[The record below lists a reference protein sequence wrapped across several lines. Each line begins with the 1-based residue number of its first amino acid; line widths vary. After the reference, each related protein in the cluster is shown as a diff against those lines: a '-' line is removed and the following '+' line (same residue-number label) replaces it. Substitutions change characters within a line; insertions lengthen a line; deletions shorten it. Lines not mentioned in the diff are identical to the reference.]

1 LKKKPRTSVKRPH
14 GTRNTKSKSKW
25 LRRICL
31 LVLLIPVGAAVF
43 YAVLASFYDLNDL
56 DVMPQRSAVYDMDG
70 QLYSRIHGENRI
82 KVPLSEVSK
91 KFIDAL
97 LVREDARFY
106 SHPGVDPIGVVRAI
120 FRNIHKGTVKEGAS
134 TLTQQ
139 LARNSFPL
147 GGRTLHRKIL
157 EAFVSMR
164 IELACSK
171 DEILQYYVNRIYF
184 GSGYW
189 GVETASQAYFG
200 KPAAKLDLG
209 ESAMLVG
216 LIRSPNRFSPFNNL
230 KGAIRERN
238 TVLDRMLAENKI
250 SKKEHDSAEN
260 ATPRIAKKPPY
271 IAQDNYI
278 MDAVQRDLEV
288 LLREQQLEE
297 GGLKIYT
304 TIDAPLQEKANK
316 ALNEHLLEV
325 ESRSGYPHPK
335 KSDFSE
341 AQRKAEEE
349 TPYLQGALL
358 VMDNHSGAIRA
369 MVGGRDFKDSK
380 YNRAIPP
387 AQRQVG
393 STFKP
398 FVYYSGYRAGLLPG
412 GLIADSKIE
421 RGELRTASNWSPSN
435 SDGQFGGMLPA
446 SQGLIR
452 SRNTMTVRVGDR
464 AGIDAVRQTA
474 EAAGIVDV
482 PDNPA
487 IFLGAFD
494 ASLQEMVVAYSVFPN
509 GGVRK
514 QPYLIERIDD
524 QYGNVLYRA
533 AHVQA
538 QVLDPGDT
546 WMVGTA
552 LIEVMS
558 SGTAASA
565 RRLGCK
571 KPAGGKTGT
580 TNDYRDAWFI
590 GYTTSLTCGVWV
602 GLDHPRTIIPRGYG
616 STLALPVWVSVMNAA
631 RENRYPADGFKAPV
645 ALRKTEVCSVTNL
658 LATTGCESAGT
669 AYTMALPVTSIPTS
683 TCTVHSG
690 QIVRYGE
697 EVHSREGGDSFPKRA
712 FRSFRRFFGR

>member
-1 LKKKPRTSVKRPH
+1 MFRFL
-14 GTRNTKSKSKW
+14 
-25 LRRICL
+25 CL
-31 LVLLIPVGAAVF
+31 IVLLAGVGVAVF
-43 YAVLASFYDLNDL
+43 YAIWASFYDLDNL

-70 QLYSRIHGENRI
+70 ELYSRIHGENRI
-82 KVPLSEVSK
+82 KVPLDQVSQS
-91 KFIDAL
+91 FIDAL
-97 LVREDARFY
+97 LVREDSRFY
-106 SHPGVDPIGVVRAI
+106 SHFGVDPIGVVRAI
-120 FRNIHKGTVKEGAS
+120 FRNIHRGTVKEGAS
-134 TLTQQ
+134 TITQQ
-139 LARNSFPL
+139 LARNSFTL

-157 EAFVSMR
+157 EAFVSLR
-164 IELACSK
+164 IEMACSK

-230 KGAIRERN
+230 KGATQERN
-238 TVLDRMLAENKI
+238 TVLDRMLAANVI
-250 SKKEHDSAEN
+250 SKEEHDRAKR
-260 ATPRIAKKPPY
+260 TKPRISKKPPY
-271 IAQDNYI
+271 IAQENYI
-278 MDAVQRDLEV
+278 MDAVQRELDV

-304 TIDAPLQEKANK
+304 TIDGPLQQKAST
-316 ALNEHLLEV
+316 ALDAHLRKI

-335 KSDFSE
+335 KSQFTE
-341 AQRKAEEE
+341 KQQKAEEE
-349 TPYLQGALL
+349 TPYLQGAVL
-358 VMDNHSGAIRA
+358 VMDNRSGGIRA
-369 MVGGRDFKDSK
+369 MVGGRDFKESK

-387 AQRQVG
+387 VQRQVG

-398 FVYYSGYRAGLLPG
+398 FVYYAGYRMGLLPG
-412 GLIADSKIE
+412 GIISDSKIE
-421 RGELRTASNWSPSN
+421 QGELRTVGNWSPSN
-435 SDGQFGGMLPA
+435 SDGRFGGMLPA

-464 AGIDAVRQTA
+464 AGINAVRQTA
-474 EAAGIVDV
+474 EAAGITNI

-509 GGVRK
+509 GGIRK

-538 QVLDPGDT
+538 QVLDAGDT
-546 WMVGTA
+546 WLVGTA
-552 LIEVMS
+552 LEQVIN
-558 SGTAASA
+558 SGTGASA
-565 RRLGCK
+565 RRLGFK
-571 KPAGGKTGT
+571 NPAGGKTGT

-602 GLDHPRTIIPRGYG
+602 GLDHPSTIIPRGYG
-616 STLALPVWVSVMNAA
+616 STLALPVWVSVMRAA
-631 RENRYPADGFKAPV
+631 RSNRYPAEDFKPPI
-645 ALRKTEVCSVTNL
+645 ALRNAEVCAVSNQ
-658 LATTGCESAGT
+658 LATTGCQSAGT
-669 AYTMALPVTSIPTS
+669 AYTIALPVTAIPESI
-683 TCTVHSG
+683 C
-690 QIVRYGE
+690 
-697 EVHSREGGDSFPKRA
+697 EVHGGRGIPRASEVRRRDSGDSLPQRA
-712 FRSFRRFFGR
+712 FQSFKKFFGR